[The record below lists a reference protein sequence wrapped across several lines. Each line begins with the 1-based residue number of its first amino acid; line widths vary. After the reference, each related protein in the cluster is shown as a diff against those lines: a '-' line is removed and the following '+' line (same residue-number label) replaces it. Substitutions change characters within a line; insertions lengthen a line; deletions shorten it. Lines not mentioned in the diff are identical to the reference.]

1 MKLFAKIVYNGSLKT
16 LNILEKSSILDAWLV
31 PECGY
36 NRALKTASKDRNYF
50 NELYLFKF

>member
-31 PECGY
+31 PECRY
-36 NRALKTASKDRNYF
+36 NRALTTASKDGNYF
-50 NELYLFKF
+50 NELSPFKF

>member
-31 PECGY
+31 PEYGY
-36 NRALKTASKDRNYF
+36 NRALKTASKDGNYF
-50 NELYLFKF
+50 NELSAFKF

>member
-1 MKLFAKIVYNGSLKT
+1 MKLFAKVVYSGSLKT

-36 NRALKTASKDRNYF
+36 NRALKTASKDGNYF
-50 NELYLFKF
+50 NELSPFKF